1 MPNIRAV
8 LATPYALGCWLGVA
22 GRDARKGHDLIF
34 TYHGTPPQRAAE
46 LERQLRY
53 LRREFRIVPLASLA
67 ASTLERRPAHAVRQ
81 VAITFDDGL
90 RSNVT
95 VAYPILR
102 KLGIPAAFFVCPGL
116 IEEGRWLWTHEMRWR
131 FDYAGRG
138 LRQELAAELGA
149 PAVLEPF
156 IEWMKRLDLPTRKH
170 VEARLREATPRFV
183 PTAADRRAFDLAGW
197 RELRALDPATVSVG
211 SHSMTHPILPAL
223 SAAVLEVELRDSRRA
238 IEAKL
243 PGPAELFAYPNG
255 NFDANVVA
263 CARRYYRI
271 AVSTEASAVLPG
283 HDLHLL
289 PRLNAPSGVLRLAW
303 RLNRPLP
310 HAAREPLRAQ
320 PTTLPLVG

>member
-1 MPNIRAV
+1 MPNMRTL
-8 LATPYALGCWLGVA
+8 LAAPYAVGCWLGVA
-22 GRDARKGHDLIF
+22 GRDARKGPDLIF

-67 ASTLERRPAHAVRQ
+67 ASTRQPARAVRQ

-90 RSNVT
+90 RSNVA

-102 KLGIPAAFFVCPGL
+102 KLGIAATFFVCPGL
-116 IEEGRWLWTHEMRWR
+116 IEEGRWLWTHEMRRR

-149 PAVLEPF
+149 PALLEPF
-156 IEWMKRLDLPTRKH
+156 IEWMKSLDLSTRKR
-170 VEARLREATPRFV
+170 VEARLREATARFV
-183 PTAADRRAFDLAGW
+183 PTAADRDAFDLAGW

-223 SAAVLEVELRDSRRA
+223 SAAELQFELRDSRRA

-255 NFDANVVA
+255 DVDANALA

-271 AVSTEASAVLPG
+271 AVTTEASAVLPG
-283 HDLHLL
+283 HDLHLV
-289 PRLNAPSGVLRLAW
+289 PRLYAPSGVLRLAW

-310 HAAREPLRAQ
+310 QGDREPLPPQ
-320 PTTLPLVG
+320 QDTLPLSG